1 MAPRKR
7 KMKRWTT
14 KIDNQIIALRA
25 QGMSNA
31 KIGEK
36 VGRSAASVAQRCTHL
51 RKQGADIAKSGSGG
65 RKLKTAAPAAVKVAE
80 KVLANE
86 NANKAD
92 PSTPLTE
99 MAASLAKL
107 TTYVS
112 MLEAQNASLQRK
124 LNEIQQTLRD

>member
-7 KMKRWTT
+7 KMKKWTT
-14 KIDNQIIALRA
+14 KLDNQIIALRA

-36 VGRSAASVAQRCTHL
+36 IGRSAGNVAQRCTHL
-51 RKQGADIAKSGSGG
+51 RKQGADIAKGSQG
-65 RKLKTAAPAAVKVAE
+65 RPTRETAPAAVKVAE

-124 LNEIQQTLRD
+124 LNEIQQTLRE